1 MKFNIVQQSV
11 NIVLK
16 LFSDSVILCDSQ
28 FCLRYSPASFSVMDS
43 STTSS
48 SVIELVKKILS
59 DKDKFFGESLNKIVE
74 REVRKETA
82 YNFPDLR
89 RTPNNCSRCL
99 SELLEGW
106 KEIVSQ
112 DMSDIPASDILES
125 NVFDEF
131 IEEKDSSYERMDI
144 DKIAENSVLFKEHF
158 EFNAFKK
165 MFISM
170 KKNEPEKLKELII
183 ENTKKIHQNLI
194 DVFTAIDES
203 GIV

>member
-1 MKFNIVQQSV
+1 
-11 NIVLK
+11 
-16 LFSDSVILCDSQ
+16 
-28 FCLRYSPASFSVMDS
+28 MDS
-43 STTSS
+43 STISS
-48 SVIELVKKILS
+48 SVELVKKILS